1 MLISLTP
8 NTKHLTP
15 LKTMKK
21 THIFGL
27 IIIAI
32 AVAILVSTGTEAS
45 TYTDFTD
52 AESKAKGGDIS
63 QVHVVGK
70 LKKSA
75 SGDIEDLIYNPAIDA
90 NHLEFTLTDNK
101 GRSQKVVYN
110 APKPQDLGK
119 AEQIVIIGSMEGQV
133 FKCDKILLKCPSKYQ
148 EGKVEFKEVE
158 KPAKQS

>member
-1 MLISLTP
+1 
-8 NTKHLTP
+8 
-15 LKTMKK
+15 MKR
-21 THIFGL
+21 THIFAL
-27 IIIAI
+27 IVIAI

-45 TYTDFTD
+45 TYTDFTVAEHMAKDGD
-52 AESKAKGGDIS
+52 AN

-70 LKKSA
+70 LKKDA
-75 SGDIEDLIYNPAIDA
+75 TGEIMDLIYNPAIDA

-119 AEQIVIIGSMEGQV
+119 AEQIVIIGSMKGDV

-148 EGKVEFKEVE
+148 DGKADFKEVE
-158 KPAKQS
+158 KPVKQS

>member
-1 MLISLTP
+1 V
-8 NTKHLTP
+8 
-15 LKTMKK
+15 
-21 THIFGL
+21 
-27 IIIAI
+27 IAI

-45 TYTDFTD
+45 TYTDFTV
-52 AESKAKGGDIS
+52 AESMAKEGDAN

-70 LKKSA
+70 LKKDA
-75 SGDIEDLIYNPAIDA
+75 SGEIMDLIYNPAIDA

-119 AEQIVIIGSMEGQV
+119 AEQIVIIGSMKGDV

-148 EGKVEFKEVE
+148 DGKAEFKEVE

>member
-1 MLISLTP
+1 
-8 NTKHLTP
+8 
-15 LKTMKK
+15 MKK

-52 AESKAKGGDIS
+52 AESKAKGGDVS

-75 SGDIEDLIYNPAIDA
+75 TGEIEDIIYNPAIDA

-158 KPAKQS
+158 KPLKQS

>member
-1 MLISLTP
+1 
-8 NTKHLTP
+8 
-15 LKTMKK
+15 MKK
-21 THIFGL
+21 THIIGL
-27 IIIAI
+27 VVIAI

-52 AESKAKGGDIS
+52 AEMRAKDGDVS

-70 LKKSA
+70 LRKSP
-75 SGDIEDLIYNPAIDA
+75 SGEIQDIIYNPAIDA

-119 AEQIVIIGSMEGQV
+119 AEQIVIIGNMQGQV
-133 FKCDKILLKCPSKYQ
+133 FKCEKILLKCPSKYQ
-148 EGKVEFKEVE
+148 DGNAEFKEVE

>member
-1 MLISLTP
+1 
-8 NTKHLTP
+8 
-15 LKTMKK
+15 MKR

-27 IIIAI
+27 IVIAI

-45 TYTDFTD
+45 TYTDFTV
-52 AESKAKGGDIS
+52 AESMAKEGDNN

-70 LKKSA
+70 LKKDA
-75 SGDIEDLIYNPAIDA
+75 TGEIMDLIYNPAIDA
-90 NHLEFTLTDNK
+90 NHLEFMLTDNK

-119 AEQIVIIGSMEGQV
+119 AEQIVIIGSMKGDV

-148 EGKVEFKEVE
+148 DGKAEFKEVE
-158 KPAKQS
+158 KPMKQS

>member
-1 MLISLTP
+1 
-8 NTKHLTP
+8 
-15 LKTMKK
+15 MKK
-21 THIFGL
+21 THIIGL
-27 IIIAI
+27 VVIAI

-52 AESKAKGGDIS
+52 AEMRAKDGDVS

-70 LKKSA
+70 LRKSP
-75 SGDIEDLIYNPAIDA
+75 SGEIQDIIYNPAIDA

-119 AEQIVIIGSMEGQV
+119 AEQIVIIGNMQGQV
-133 FKCDKILLKCPSKYQ
+133 FKCEKILLKCPSKYQ
-148 EGKVEFKEVE
+148 DGNVEFKEVE

>member
-1 MLISLTP
+1 
-8 NTKHLTP
+8 
-15 LKTMKK
+15 MKR

-27 IIIAI
+27 IVIAI

-45 TYTDFTD
+45 TYTDFTV
-52 AESKAKGGDIS
+52 AESMAKEGDDN

-70 LKKSA
+70 LKKDA
-75 SGDIEDLIYNPAIDA
+75 TGEIMDLIYNPAIDA

-119 AEQIVIIGSMEGQV
+119 AEQIVIIGSMKGDV

-148 EGKVEFKEVE
+148 DGKAEFEEVE

>member
-1 MLISLTP
+1 
-8 NTKHLTP
+8 
-15 LKTMKK
+15 MKR

-27 IIIAI
+27 IVIAI

-45 TYTDFTD
+45 TYTDFTV
-52 AESKAKGGDIS
+52 AESMAKEGDDN

-70 LKKSA
+70 LKKDA
-75 SGDIEDLIYNPAIDA
+75 TGEIMDLIYNPAIDA

-119 AEQIVIIGSMEGQV
+119 AEQIVIIGSMKGDV

-148 EGKVEFKEVE
+148 DGKAEFKEVE
-158 KPAKQS
+158 KPVKQS

>member
-1 MLISLTP
+1 
-8 NTKHLTP
+8 
-15 LKTMKK
+15 MKK

-27 IIIAI
+27 IVIAI

-45 TYTDFTD
+45 TYTDFTV
-52 AESKAKGGDIS
+52 AENMAKEGDNN

-70 LKKSA
+70 LQKDA
-75 SGDIEDLIYNPAIDA
+75 TGEIMDLIYNPAIDA

-119 AEQIVIIGSMEGQV
+119 AEQIVIIGSMKGEV

-148 EGKVEFKEVE
+148 DGKAEFKEVQ
-158 KPAKQS
+158 KPVKQS

>member
-1 MLISLTP
+1 
-8 NTKHLTP
+8 
-15 LKTMKK
+15 MKK
-21 THIFGL
+21 THIIGL
-27 IIIAI
+27 VVIAI

-52 AESKAKGGDIS
+52 AEMRAKDGDVS

-70 LKKSA
+70 LRKSP
-75 SGDIEDLIYNPAIDA
+75 SGEIQDIIYNPAIDA

-119 AEQIVIIGSMEGQV
+119 AEQIVIIGNMEGQV
-133 FKCDKILLKCPSKYQ
+133 FKCEKILLKCPSKYQ
-148 EGKVEFKEVE
+148 DGNAEFKEVE

>member
-1 MLISLTP
+1 
-8 NTKHLTP
+8 
-15 LKTMKK
+15 MKR

-27 IIIAI
+27 IVIAI

-45 TYTDFTD
+45 TYTDFTV
-52 AESKAKGGDIS
+52 AESMAKEGDDN

-70 LKKSA
+70 LKKDA
-75 SGDIEDLIYNPAIDA
+75 TGEIMDLIYNPAIDA

-119 AEQIVIIGSMEGQV
+119 AEQIVIIGSMKGDV

-148 EGKVEFKEVE
+148 DGKAEFKEVE